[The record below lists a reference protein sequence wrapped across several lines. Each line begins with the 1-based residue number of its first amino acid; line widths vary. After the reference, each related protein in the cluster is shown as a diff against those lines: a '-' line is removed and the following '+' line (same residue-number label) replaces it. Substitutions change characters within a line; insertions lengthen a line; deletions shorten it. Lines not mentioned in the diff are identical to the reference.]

1 MLVRIGP
8 SPRLAVELHGPTAM
22 GTPFVLFLHGIGAN
36 RHQWRPQLDALAD
49 QFRVAAVDMRGYG
62 ESDDD
67 ASPLDFASFAADV
80 IRVLDHFGV
89 ARVHLVGLSMG
100 GRVARDVAL
109 RSPERVQSLVLANT
123 TPGFDALSPEAQD
136 KFVTDRTSA
145 MRSGQTPAEIAP
157 QAAARVLH
165 PNASPAALAAT
176 IAIMSTLRPTSYMKT
191 VAASVAQ
198 DRAAPIERITAPTL
212 VISSDRDTVYP
223 SALSAQLA
231 ARIPGAILVE
241 IPNAGH
247 LSNLEQPAAFNS
259 ALRAFISRH
268 GNG

>member
-8 SPRLAVELHGPTAM
+8 SPRLAVELHGPTAI

-62 ESDDD
+62 DSDDD
-67 ASPLDFASFAADV
+67 AGPLDFASFATDV
-80 IRVLDHFGV
+80 IRVLDHLGV
-89 ARVHLVGLSMG
+89 ARAHLVGLSMG

-109 RSPERVQSLVLANT
+109 RSPERIQSLVLANT
-123 TPGFDALSPEAQD
+123 TPGFDALSPEAQE

-157 QAAARVLH
+157 HAALRVLH
-165 PNASPAALAAT
+165 PNASPAARAAT
-176 IAIMSTLRPTSYMKT
+176 IAMMSALRPASYMKT
-191 VAASVAQ
+191 VAASVEQ
-198 DRAAPIERITAPTL
+198 DRAAPVERITVPTL
-212 VISSDRDTVYP
+212 VITSDRDTVYP

-231 ARIPGAILVE
+231 ARIAGAQLIE
-241 IPNAGH
+241 ISNAGH
-247 LSNLEQPAAFNS
+247 LTNLEQPAAFNA
-259 ALRAFISRH
+259 ALRAFITRD